1 MKIIITGGG
10 AYFFGN
16 EMKEEFKK
24 KEMEVIIPEEPEFA
38 NVKGFLEFAD

>member
-16 EMKEEFKK
+16 EMKEEFKRRK
-24 KEMEVIIPEEPEFA
+24 WK
-38 NVKGFLEFAD
+38 